1 MKEFAKGFYN
11 TALWQKTREQ
21 YMKFRGG
28 LCERCLQN
36 GIIRPGEIV
45 HHKTYLT
52 KDNIMN
58 PDVALSFANLE
69 LLCRQC
75 HADEHDHNERKRYE
89 IGEDGS
95 VVTGFSRRDAPFSMI
110 E

>member
-21 YMKFRGG
+21 YMKYKGG

-36 GIIRPGEIV
+36 GIIRAGEIV

-52 KDNIMN
+52 RENITN

-95 VVTGFSRRDAPFSMI
+95 VVTGFSRRIAPPSAI
-110 E
+110 K